1 MFATGVGEVMV
12 MRRGGAVGVM
22 LGEYRGYG
30 GLPGIQDTDLTSG
43 GNGGFCHRYGPGCGA
58 KERRGSWVYA
68 E

>member
-1 MFATGVGEVMV
+1 
-12 MRRGGAVGVM
+12 M

-30 GLPGIQDTDLTSG
+30 GLPGIQDADLTSG
-43 GNGGFCHRYGPGCGA
+43 GNGGFYHRYGPGCGV